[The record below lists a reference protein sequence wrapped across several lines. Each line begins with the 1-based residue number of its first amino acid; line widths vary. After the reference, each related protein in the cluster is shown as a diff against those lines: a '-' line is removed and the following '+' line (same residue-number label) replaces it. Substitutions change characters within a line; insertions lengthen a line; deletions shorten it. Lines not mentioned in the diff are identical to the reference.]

1 MIVAARRETMSQN
14 IQTAVSEITEPILQ
28 ELGMELVDIEYK
40 KKKVKTGFYVCSS
53 TIQTELDSMN
63 VAS

>member
-1 MIVAARRETMSQN
+1 MSQN

-40 KKKVKTGFYVCSS
+40 KRR
-53 TIQTELDSMN
+53 
-63 VAS
+63 